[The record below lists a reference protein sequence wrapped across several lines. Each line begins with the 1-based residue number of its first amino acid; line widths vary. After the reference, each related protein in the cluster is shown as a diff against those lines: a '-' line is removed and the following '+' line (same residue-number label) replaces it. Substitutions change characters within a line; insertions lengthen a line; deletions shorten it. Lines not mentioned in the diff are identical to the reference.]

1 MIQRGNTIFKAIP
14 IPEFDSEIVSL
25 YVANTHLTLQSIP
38 DLEKTLDDVDF
49 DTLGT
54 INNNVLIHL
63 TQEESLKFKYTG
75 IPAKDMVKVH
85 LRIRTE
91 DEEAY
96 SSQILIEQVG
106 ETINEEVI

>member
-14 IPEFDSEIVSL
+14 IPEFDSKIVSL
-25 YVANTHLTLQSIP
+25 YVTFSQYGKKV
-38 DLEKTLDDVDF
+38 LEKTLDDVDF

-63 TQEESLKFKYTG
+63 TQEESLKFNYTG
-75 IPAKDMVKVH
+75 IPAIDMVKVH

-91 DEEAY
+91 DEAAY
-96 SSQILIEQVG
+96 SSQIILIQ
-106 ETINEEVI
+106 I

>member
-25 YVANTHLTLQSIP
+25 YVTFSQYGKKV
-38 DLEKTLDDVDF
+38 LEKTLDDVDF

-63 TQEESLKFKYTG
+63 TQEDSLKFKYTG

-96 SSQILIEQVG
+96 SSQILVEQVG